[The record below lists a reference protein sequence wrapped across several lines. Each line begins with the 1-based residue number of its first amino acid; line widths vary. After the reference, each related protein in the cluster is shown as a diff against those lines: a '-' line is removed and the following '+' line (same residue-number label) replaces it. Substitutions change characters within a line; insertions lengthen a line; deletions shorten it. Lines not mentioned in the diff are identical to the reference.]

1 MSHPNGPLSTD
12 ESFEHALLQAGKSD
26 VLPIADERA
35 WQQFERLLATTAG
48 LAAISSLAGT
58 PSVRSFVVRVLHSL
72 ALKWLMLGAVLG
84 STGTWLWLDWRPA
97 RPSAVPLHAA
107 VALVA
112 SDSPRASAA
121 AVANA
126 SGTPAAAQSAEAAP
140 APAARQLAKPAET
153 VHGRTAAPRVKTATS
168 ELARRERVSSALAAE
183 VLALDAARAAARR
196 GDSDEALRL
205 ITDYHAKFPNGSLSA
220 DADAVAIETLSA
232 AGRSAAAARLA
243 EQFLA
248 QHPNDPHA
256 AAVKRSL
263 P

>member
-1 MSHPNGPLSTD
+1 MSHQNGPLSTD
-12 ESFEHALLQAGKSD
+12 ESFERALLQAGKGD

-35 WQQFERLLATTAG
+35 WQQFERLLTTTAG
-48 LAAISSLAGT
+48 LAATSSLAGT
-58 PSVRSFVVRVLHSL
+58 PSVRSFVVHVLHSL
-72 ALKWLMLGAVLG
+72 ALKWLMLGAVVG
-84 STGTWLWLDWRPA
+84 STGTWLWLGWRPA
-97 RPSAVPLHAA
+97 TPSAAPLHPP
-107 VALVA
+107 VALVT

-126 SGTPAAAQSAEAAP
+126 SATPAAVQSAQTPP
-140 APAARQLAKPAET
+140 ARATRQLAKPPET
-153 VHGRTAAPRVKTATS
+153 VYGRTPAPRVQAATS
-168 ELARRERVSSALAAE
+168 ELPRRDRASSALAAE
-183 VLALDAARAAARR
+183 VLALDAARAAAAR

-205 ITDYHAKFPNGSLSA
+205 IADYHAEFPNGSLSA

-243 EQFLA
+243 QQFLA

>member
-35 WQQFERLLATTAG
+35 WQQFERLLTTTAG
-48 LAAISSLAGT
+48 LAATSSLAGT

-126 SGTPAAAQSAEAAP
+126 SGSSGRCPERGDRTGTGHAAVGEASRDCARAHRSSSCQDGDQRARAQR
-140 APAARQLAKPAET
+140 AR
-153 VHGRTAAPRVKTATS
+153 
-168 ELARRERVSSALAAE
+168 ELNARR
-183 VLALDAARAAARR
+183 
-196 GDSDEALRL
+196 
-205 ITDYHAKFPNGSLSA
+205 
-220 DADAVAIETLSA
+220 
-232 AGRSAAAARLA
+232 
-243 EQFLA
+243 
-248 QHPNDPHA
+248 
-256 AAVKRSL
+256 
-263 P
+263 